1 MRRIPVVFLLAVV
14 ALLTLAAPA
23 WAHTEL
29 SSTAP
34 AADASPRNAPD
45 AVTLTFT
52 QEVDERLATVTV
64 RGPGGAIVS
73 TGQPQ
78 RDGLALVQPVQDAA
92 AGRYQV
98 EWRAAAGD
106 GHILRGSY
114 AFRVGGGGTAD
125 APAATAPSSE
135 RPSPEDYLRDHAKR
149 DHAKPSYAITAADRR
164 RAKKAV
170 TPAASAAASADAPAP
185 APADAV
191 PVPDNGS
198 ATIVTLLAAALG
210 VTTVTAVIESVRAH
224 RV

>member
-1 MRRIPVVFLLAVV
+1 MRRIPVVFLLAVM

-29 SSTAP
+29 SATAP
-34 AADASPRNAPD
+34 AADASLRDAPD

-78 RDGLALVQPVQDAA
+78 REGVMLAQPVQGAA
-92 AGRYQV
+92 AGRYEV
-98 EWRAAAGD
+98 EWRAAAAD
-106 GHILRGSY
+106 GHILRGAY
-114 AFRVGGGGTAD
+114 AFRVGGGGSED
-125 APAATAPSSE
+125 APAAIAPSPK
-135 RPSPEDYLRDHAKR
+135 RPTPEDYLRDHAKAG
-149 DHAKPSYAITAADRR
+149 HKKPSYAITAADRR
-164 RAKKAV
+164 RAKKAEA
-170 TPAASAAASADAPAP
+170 PAAAPPA

-198 ATIVTLLAAALG
+198 ATLVTLLAAALG
-210 VTTVTAVIESVRAH
+210 VTTVAAVIESVRAH